1 MALLRL
7 CAAIDRTDV
16 DVRVILLS
24 DGPLRERLEAIG
36 VPVEVLALDADVTGL
51 NRNAAGRLS
60 LANLRR
66 FALTVPFLWRLSC
79 RVRKLRPDVVQTNTL
94 KAGLFGVVVAP
105 LVGRPLVWYL
115 HDRIAVDYLPGALVR
130 VIRAVARLPRA
141 VIANSAASAMTIAP
155 RRCTLAYPGYAPDQR
170 LVSFGDRVEPRR
182 TVVGLLGR
190 ISPTKGQLEFVR
202 AAARILQRHPEA
214 TFRIVGSPM
223 FGAEDY
229 DAQVRAEVRV
239 LGIEKA
245 VEFTGFAEDPL
256 AEIDGFSVLVHASP
270 VPEPFGQVIV
280 EAMIR
285 GVPVVASRAG
295 GAIEI
300 VNPSVVGSEA
310 GSPEGE
316 LGLLAEPGDVNSLAA
331 AVSEV
336 LDHPAAARARAAAGF
351 ESATERFAVSRTAD
365 VVCEVWRG
373 VAAGRRGGRRRAR
386 GMDPS
391 RPSPT

>member
-7 CAAIDRTDV
+7 CAAIDRSDV
-16 DVRVILLS
+16 DLRVILLS

-36 VPVEVLALDADVTGL
+36 VPVEVLVLDADVTGL
-51 NRNAAGRLS
+51 NRYAAGRLS
-60 LANLRR
+60 MANLRR
-66 FALTVPFLWRLSC
+66 FALMVPFVWRLSR
-79 RVRKLRPDVVQTNTL
+79 RVRQLRPDVVQTNTL
-94 KAGLFGVVVAP
+94 KTSLFGLVVAP
-105 LVGRPLVWYL
+105 LAGRPLVWYL
-115 HDRIAVDYLPGALVR
+115 HDRIADDYLPGALVR
-130 VIRAVARLPRA
+130 VIRAAARLPRA
-141 VIANSAASAMTIAP
+141 VIANSEASAATIAP
-155 RRCTLAYPGYAPDQR
+155 RRCALAYPGYAPEQR
-170 LVSFGDRVEPRR
+170 LASLSDRVEPER

-202 AAARILQRHPEA
+202 AAAKILQRHPET

-229 DAQVRAEVRV
+229 ADQVRAEVRA
-239 LGIEKA
+239 LGIEPA
-245 VEFTGFAEDPL
+245 VEFAGFADDPL

-300 VNPSVVGSEA
+300 VNPSQVVSGA
-310 GSPEGE
+310 GLLAGE
-316 LGLLAEPGDVNSLAA
+316 LGLLAEPGDVGSLAA
-331 AVSEV
+331 AVSAV
-336 LDHPAAARARAAAGF
+336 LGDPAAARGRAVAGF

-365 VVCEVWRG
+365 VVCGVWRG
-373 VAAGRRGGRRRAR
+373 VAARRRGGRRRRAPAR
-386 GMDPS
+386 ETG
-391 RPSPT
+391 RG